1 MQFEQFIE
9 EVKNEVK
16 LLVGN
21 EYSVSFNCV
30 LKINRKLQGLSVR
43 YPGTSFAPSIYL
55 EDYFTEYQNGKG
67 IRQIAKEIIDVL
79 NRRKSD
85 ININPDNII
94 DYNWAKP
101 RLRVKL
107 INYDR
112 NIELL
117 QSVPYE
123 KMLDLAIVPYI
134 LLAKGEEIMSITV
147 NYQLLDNWGV
157 QQDEMLKAAKDNT
170 LIIEPVRV
178 EKMTDFILHMMLK
191 ELNEMEED
199 NNKDDREELI
209 KAIIGKDSGRY
220 EMYILTNHDTRN
232 GAFSALQTDTL
243 SDLADEIET
252 DKLYI
257 LPSSIHEVIAIPA
270 YDIRPNDLKE
280 MVMSVNRSEVAEEDF
295 LSDMVY
301 LFDRKS
307 MSIQIAE

>member
-1 MQFEQFIE
+1 MRFEQFIE
-9 EVKNEVK
+9 EIKNEVK
-16 LLVGN
+16 LLVGD
-21 EYSVSFNCV
+21 EYSVSVNCV
-30 LKINRKLQGLSVR
+30 LKINRKLQGLSVK
-43 YPGTSFAPSIYL
+43 YPGASFAPSIYL
-55 EDYFTEYQNGKG
+55 EDYYTEYQNGKG
-67 IRQIAKEIIDVL
+67 IRQIAKEIIEVL
-79 NRRKSD
+79 NRRQLD
-85 ININPDNII
+85 IRINPDNII
-94 DYNWAKP
+94 DYNWAQP

-112 NIELL
+112 NTELL

-123 KMLDLAIVPYI
+123 KILDLAIVPYI
-134 LLAKGEEIMSITV
+134 LLTKGEETMSITV
-147 NYQLLDNWGV
+147 NQRLLENWGI

-170 LIIEPVRV
+170 LLMEPVKV

-199 NNKDDREELI
+199 FDIDDRNELI
-209 KAIIGKDSGRY
+209 QSIVGKDSGRY
-220 EMYILTNHDTRN
+220 EMYILTNQDNRN

-252 DKLYI
+252 DRLYI
-257 LPSSIHEVIAIPA
+257 LPSSTHEMIAVPA
-270 YDIRPNDLKE
+270 YDIKPNDLKE

-301 LFDRKS
+301 LFERKF